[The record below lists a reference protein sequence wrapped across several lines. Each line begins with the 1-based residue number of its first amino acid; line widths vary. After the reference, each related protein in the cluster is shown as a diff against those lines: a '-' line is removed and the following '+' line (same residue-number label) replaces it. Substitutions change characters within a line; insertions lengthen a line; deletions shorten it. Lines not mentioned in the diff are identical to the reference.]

1 MLPLLLFVLLI
12 VLEQTQGQPVD
23 SADDKS
29 PTKRW
34 KTIGTQDFLSRWM
47 AQDSKTATT
56 LASSQSG
63 IRSGGKQTNTQPTT
77 TATTPFPYRETTSS
91 TLRNDES
98 STALELQ
105 RHFSQCTTNSN
116 GWLNNVATEATTPVV
131 ESNIVADIQEAFK
144 HPQTF
149 LSTVI
154 KTATQV
160 FSENQDTLQESRSID
175 VNVETTKQPATTIR
189 TYQEEPN
196 KLTATTTPFTVDL
209 TAKIFEK
216 LQTSVESILPL
227 FKQGGKNEQTTTK
240 RPGNSQGFDM
250 EGILKMFN
258 IDGSKASLIIEFF
271 SKNNLNVLEVLRDSN
286 VSLGEVLDIFQTG
299 DFSSKKTQDILMKI
313 AMQIMMKK
321 STKESETTEPSFDAS
336 ALIKTFMEMTM
347 TTTTPAPAGCN
358 NRNVINQNVIMLPIL
373 IFTLFYF
380 F

>member
-1 MLPLLLFVLLI
+1 MFNKMLPLLLFVLLI

-23 SADDKS
+23 DDNT

-34 KTIGTQDFLSRWM
+34 KTIGTQVFLSRWM

-56 LASSQSG
+56 LASSQPG

-98 STALELQ
+98 STALEFQDISPKFNTEDVSGFINIAATALLKN
-105 RHFSQCTTNSN
+105 SGTTNSN
-116 GWLNNVATEATTPVV
+116 SWLNNVEAEDTPPVV
-131 ESNIVADIQEAFK
+131 ESSIVADIQEAFK
-144 HPQTF
+144 NPQTF

-227 FKQGGKNEQTTTK
+227 FKPERENEQTTTTK
-240 RPGNSQGFDM
+240 LGNSQGFDI

-258 IDGSKASLIIEFF
+258 IDGSKASLIIDFI
-271 SKNNLNVLEVLRDSN
+271 SKNNINVLEVLRDSN
-286 VSLGEVLDIFQTG
+286 VSLGEVLEIFRVEI
-299 DFSSKKTQDILMKI
+299 SAVRKLKI
-313 AMQIMMKK
+313 
-321 STKESETTEPSFDAS
+321 F
-336 ALIKTFMEMTM
+336 
-347 TTTTPAPAGCN
+347 
-358 NRNVINQNVIMLPIL
+358 
-373 IFTLFYF
+373 
-380 F
+380 